1 MNAVCSGPVHPQY
14 KSLRQARGIRI
25 SGNTCTEN
33 FRSQL
38 PGAVGYCGDAPAFAA
53 AVFSGAPF
61 FFVFDSAIGEHTALV
76 ES

>member
-1 MNAVCSGPVHPQY
+1 MNAACPGPVHPPYETLQ
-14 KSLRQARGIRI
+14 QARGMRA
-25 SGNTCTEN
+25 SGNTCAGK

-38 PGAVGYCGDAPAFAA
+38 PGAVGYCGDAPAVAA